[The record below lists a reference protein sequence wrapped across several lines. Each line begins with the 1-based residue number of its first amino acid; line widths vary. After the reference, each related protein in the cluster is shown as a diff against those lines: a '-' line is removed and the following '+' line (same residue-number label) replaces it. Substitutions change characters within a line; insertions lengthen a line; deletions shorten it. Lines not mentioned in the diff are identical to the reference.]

1 LKGEKVTLIKLE
13 QMTNVELLQAHGAV
27 IDELIRRDVVRTRNN
42 PIGDYTEWLVC
53 DCLGLDPQNN
63 STAAF
68 DAVSKTGDQR
78 YQIKGR
84 QSDAHR
90 VQFSAIRNLEKLGF
104 DFVIAVV
111 FNKDYSIRFAAKL
124 THAAVQKLSRHQG
137 HVNAHILMLS
147 EDCFEVDGV
156 EDIGGLLCD

>member
-1 LKGEKVTLIKLE
+1 MTQINLE

-27 IDELIRRDVVRTRNN
+27 IDELIRREVVRTRNN

-53 DCLGLDPQNN
+53 KLLDLEQQNN
-63 STAAF
+63 SAAAY
-68 DAVSKTGDQR
+68 DAVSKTGSQR

-90 VQFSAIRNLEKLGF
+90 VQFSAIRNLDQNGF

-147 EDCFEVDGV
+147 EDCFEIDGV
-156 EDIGGLLCD
+156 EDIRKLLCG

>member
-1 LKGEKVTLIKLE
+1 MTLINLK

-27 IDELIRRDVVRTRNN
+27 IDELIHREVVRTRNN

-53 DCLGLDPQNN
+53 ARLGLDPQNN

-68 DAVSKTGDQR
+68 DALSKTGGQR

-84 QSDAHR
+84 QSHAHR
-90 VQFSAIRNLEKLGF
+90 VQFSAIRNLDQVGF

-124 THAAVQKLSRHQG
+124 THAAVQQLCRHHG

-156 EDIGGLLCD
+156 EDISGLLCD

>member
-1 LKGEKVTLIKLE
+1 MTLIKLE

-53 DCLGLDPQNN
+53 KRLDLNQQNN
-63 STAAF
+63 STAAC
-68 DAVSKTGDQR
+68 DAVSKTGNQR
-78 YQIKGR
+78 YQLKGR

-90 VQFSAIRNLEKLGF
+90 VQFSAIRNLEQNGF

-124 THAAVQKLSRHQG
+124 THTAVERLSRYHG
-137 HVNAHILMLS
+137 HINAHILMLS
-147 EDCFEVDGV
+147 EDCFEIDGV
-156 EDIGGLLCD
+156 EDIGGLLSD

>member
-1 LKGEKVTLIKLE
+1 
-13 QMTNVELLQAHGAV
+13 MTDVELLQAHGAV
-27 IDELIRRDVVRTRNN
+27 IDELIRRKVVRTRNN

-53 DCLGLDPQNN
+53 NRLELRQENS

-68 DAVSKTGDQR
+68 DAVNRSDGQR

-90 VQFSAIRNLEKLGF
+90 VQFSAIRKIDQLGF

-111 FNKDYSIRFAAKL
+111 FNRDYSIRFAAKL

-137 HVNAHILMLS
+137 HVNGHILMLS
-147 EDCFEVDGV
+147 EDCFHEDGV
-156 EDIGGLLCD
+156 EDIRERLRG

>member
-1 LKGEKVTLIKLE
+1 MTLVKLE

-27 IDELIRRDVVRTRNN
+27 IDELIRRDIVRTRNN

-53 DCLGLDPQNN
+53 VQRGLDPQNN

-68 DAVSKTGDQR
+68 DAVNKTDGQR

-90 VQFSAIRNLEKLGF
+90 VQFSAIRNLDQHGF
-104 DFVIAVV
+104 DFVIAIV

-124 THAAVQKLSRHQG
+124 THAAVQKLSRHQR
-137 HVNAHILMLS
+137 HVNTHILMLS
-147 EDCFEVDGV
+147 ESCFEIDGV
-156 EDIGGLLCD
+156 EDICGLLSGPTS

>member
-1 LKGEKVTLIKLE
+1 VTLMKLE

-27 IDELIRRDVVRTRNN
+27 IDELIRREVVRTRNN

-53 DCLGLDPQNN
+53 RCLDLDQQNN
-63 STAAF
+63 STAAC
-68 DAVSKTGDQR
+68 DAVNKTGDQR

-84 QSDAHR
+84 QSDARR
-90 VQFSAIRNLEKLGF
+90 VQFSAIRNLDKLGF

-124 THAAVQKLSRHQG
+124 THTAVQRLSRHQG

-156 EDIGGLLCD
+156 ENISGLLCD